1 MDTSVRVFD
10 DGAWVSVGGD
20 RAVGVADVWRLDAAP
35 CDCGQSDVLVEAFE
49 EARADGEGGVYART
63 VGRCLDCG
71 ASGRVGWV
79 RVGRVDED
87 GFVAAADPERGEAS
101 VTEE

>member
-10 DGAWVSVGGD
+10 DGAWISVGGD
-20 RAVGVADVWRLDAAP
+20 RAVGVADVWRLDAAC
-35 CDCGQSDVLVEAFE
+35 CDCDRSDVLVEAFE
-49 EARADGEGGVYART
+49 KARREDGIVEART

-79 RVGRVDED
+79 RVGHVDED
-87 GFVAAADPERGEAS
+87 GFAVAERPARVE
-101 VTEE
+101 